1 MNEISRPTRFG
12 ERREARDIPLATQKV
27 IAKLWLIHDA
37 LKRYPDGAQNR
48 ELLCGVIDRLLVVP
62 LPVAQGWSS
71 PEESWID
78 QQVHEGFIE
87 PGKRF
92 YVLDCMTSEARYD
105 DIEVWSRFFAKAID
119 EQEQEVPLPPSY
131 ERDPEGPTPYDR
143 LRRALKILP
152 DDPSNFFADVWVDRA
167 IHLELIPSQERGR
180 YLDIFLNIREKAED
194 LMQEEKRR
202 RTEGDQKNE
211 WSDF

>member
-1 MNEISRPTRFG
+1 MHEISRPTRLG

-37 LKRYPDGAQNR
+37 LERYTDSKQNR
-48 ELLCGVIDRLLVVP
+48 DLLCRVIDRLLVVP

-78 QQVHEGFIE
+78 QQMGEGFIE
-87 PGKRF
+87 PGKHF

-105 DIEVWSRFFAKAID
+105 DIEIWSRFFAKAID
-119 EQEQEVPLPPSY
+119 KQEEEVPFSSSY

-152 DDPSNFFADVWVDRA
+152 DNPAIFFADVWVDRA
-167 IHLELIPSQERGR
+167 INLGLIPLQERSR
-180 YLDIFLNIREKAED
+180 YLHIFVNIRQKAEYFRD
-194 LMQEEKRR
+194 EKMLFL
-202 RTEGDQKNE
+202 EGNN
-211 WSDF
+211 WSDV